1 MHALAP
7 LLIALTALP
16 ALGIAAWQARAAA
29 VDPKARGLALRWA
42 GIALAMFAGAIGL
55 YFAGA
60 DRGIATTVAVLMVIV
75 VNALLVSMLLHLR
88 GRGRR

>member
-29 VDPKARGLALRWA
+29 SDPKARGLALRWA
-42 GIALAMFAGAIGL
+42 GIALAMFGGAIGL
-55 YFAGA
+55 YFAGSN
-60 DRGIATTVAVLMVIV
+60 RGLATTIAILMVVAVNV
-75 VNALLVSMLLHLR
+75 LLLSMLLHLR
-88 GRGRR
+88 GRMRR

>member
-88 GRGRR
+88 GR

>member
-1 MHALAP
+1 MDALGP

-55 YFAGA
+55 YFAGG
-60 DRGIATTVAVLMVIV
+60 RGGATAVALLMVVV
-75 VNALLVSMLLHLR
+75 VNVLLVSMLLHLR
-88 GRGRR
+88 GRRRD